1 MRTALRA
8 GALRRGHAP
17 GMPPL
22 PLFDLE
28 RVFMKSL
35 YLRAGLAVLYGA
47 TLAGCGGG
55 SGSLQL
61 GGTIVGLTKPG
72 LVLMNGSSTVSPA
85 AGDTTFT
92 FPDLVANDA
101 SFDIEIKTQPDPA
114 LATCDTAIQY
124 NKGKA
129 NIYTVRQAIVTCHTT
144 TYSLGGTVHGLVGK
158 GLVLANGSQT
168 VPVAAPA
175 TASADVSF
183 TFPTEVPN
191 GSNYGVTVLAQ
202 PTDDNGNPTVKCVVN
217 SPAAVMPA
225 AKVTTL
231 DVSCSK

>member
-1 MRTALRA
+1 
-8 GALRRGHAP
+8 
-17 GMPPL
+17 
-22 PLFDLE
+22 
-28 RVFMKSL
+28 MKSL
-35 YLRAGLAVLYGA
+35 YLRAGLAVLCGA

-61 GGTIVGLTKPG
+61 GGTIVGLNKPG
-72 LVLMNGSSTVSPA
+72 LVLMNGASTVTVTSDNYA
-85 AGDTTFT
+85 SFT
-92 FPDLVANDA
+92 FPDLVASDA

-129 NIYTVRQAIVTCHTT
+129 NVYTVRQAIVTCHTT

-168 VPVAAPA
+168 VPVSAPA
-175 TASADVSF
+175 TAGADVSF
-183 TFPTEVPN
+183 TFPTEVAN

-202 PTDDNGNPTVKCVVN
+202 PADDNGNPTVKCVVN

-225 AKVTTL
+225 AKVSTL

>member
-1 MRTALRA
+1 
-8 GALRRGHAP
+8 
-17 GMPPL
+17 
-22 PLFDLE
+22 
-28 RVFMKSL
+28 MKSL
-35 YLRAGLAVLYGA
+35 YLRAGLAVLCGA

-61 GGTIVGLTKPG
+61 GGTIVGLSKPG
-72 LVLMNGSSTVSPA
+72 LVLKNGASTIAVTA
-85 AGDTTFT
+85 DTGYTTFT

-101 SFDIEIKTQPDPA
+101 SFDIEYQAQPDPK
-114 LATCDTAIQY
+114 LATCDTIIQN

-129 NIYTVRQAIVTCHTT
+129 NIYTVRQAIVTCHST
-144 TYSLGGTVHGLVGK
+144 TYSLGGTVRGLVGK

-168 VPVAAPA
+168 VPVSAPA
-175 TASADVSF
+175 TAGDPVSF
-183 TFPTEVPN
+183 TFPTQVPN

-225 AKVTTL
+225 APVSTL

>member
-1 MRTALRA
+1 
-8 GALRRGHAP
+8 
-17 GMPPL
+17 
-22 PLFDLE
+22 
-28 RVFMKSL
+28 MKSL
-35 YLRAGLAVLYGA
+35 YLRAALAALCGA

-61 GGTIVGLTKPG
+61 GGTIVGLNKPG
-72 LVLMNGSSTVSPA
+72 LVLMNGASTVTVTS
-85 AGDTTFT
+85 DNYTSFT

-101 SFDIEIKTQPDPA
+101 SFDIEIKQQPDPA
-114 LATCDTAIQY
+114 LATCDTPIQY

-144 TYSLGGTVHGLVGK
+144 TYPLGGTVHGLVGK

-168 VPVAAPA
+168 VPVSAPA
-175 TASADVSF
+175 TAGADVSF
-183 TFPTEVPN
+183 VFASEVPN

-217 SPAAVMPA
+217 TAPGVMPA
-225 AKVTTL
+225 ARSDTLL